1 MVDLSKIRIIA
12 KEKNISLTSLA
23 ERAGMSYQG
32 LNKLMRTNSTT
43 IETLVSVSDI
53 LGVSPCYFFGEQPQ
67 LIMSPAAAEYLR
79 AKDQRIEELIAENA
93 RLNIEVNS
101 QKKQDAPPV
110 NNAECADVG

>member
-12 KEKNISLTSLA
+12 KEKNITLTSLA
-23 ERAGMSYQG
+23 EQVGISPQG
-32 LNKLMRTNSTT
+32 LNKLIRNNSTT
-43 IETLVSVSDI
+43 VETLVSISNI

-79 AKDQRIEELIAENA
+79 DKDRRIEELIAENA

-101 QKKQDAPPV
+101 QKKEDAPPV